1 MEKILEKK
9 KKKKNPIQETMIQ
22 LWSCLLRL
30 LLSSLYHTKGKNV
43 AQRETE
49 KPAHSL
55 IFTKRKN
62 GPQIQAV

>member
-9 KKKKNPIQETMIQ
+9 KKNPIQETTIH
-22 LWSCLLRL
+22 LWSRLLRL
-30 LLSSLYHTKGKNV
+30 LLSSVHHTKGKNV
-43 AQRETE
+43 AQREAE

-55 IFTKRKN
+55 IVTKWKI